1 MKFLKNLLILQDGE
15 GWFDFALIVIL
26 WLAIGIGGLFT
37 ISAIG
42 CYLLVTNLV
51 LGEIF
56 GGSILAI
63 GLIELYCYRISVLID
78 DSKKHYNHGK
88 AF

>member
-1 MKFLKNLLILQDGE
+1 MKFLKDLFTLQDGE
-15 GWFDFALIVIL
+15 GWGNFALIVIL
-26 WLAIGIGGLFT
+26 WLEIGIGGLFT
-37 ISAIG
+37 ISTIG

-63 GLIELYCYRISVLID
+63 GLIELYCYRISVSID
-78 DSKKHYNHGK
+78 NGKKHYNR
-88 AF
+88 